1 MRPLNPHPLPPELNA
16 GHCLRGDICHEKNVV
31 PSLDCAWTFPS
42 RIQVLRLLLADCT
55 RKNSDNLGVLP
66 GRRRYLGNGL
76 MSGVLVATGY
86 QGAFKGLR
94 SPPSTLH
101 VPRSWDKPSSGSV
114 SCYHSAVQRG
124 KEPQAG
130 NKSRNTSCLSHW
142 LAQRSWPS
150 HCISLCLSSPH
161 L

>member
-1 MRPLNPHPLPPELNA
+1 M
-16 GHCLRGDICHEKNVV
+16 V

-94 SPPSTLH
+94 SPPINVACSPL
-101 VPRSWDKPSSGSV
+101 VG
-114 SCYHSAVQRG
+114 
-124 KEPQAG
+124 QAQQ
-130 NKSRNTSCLSHW
+130 W
-142 LAQRSWPS
+142 LCELLP
-150 HCISLCLSSPH
+150 LCCPKG
-161 L
+161 